1 MSKPTIQQRMLDYF
15 KARPH
20 ARVYMHELAD
30 ALQLTTTQASGAA
43 NLLAMKGCVRR
54 VNLSGG
60 KAKGVVYIYDPTPP
74 AAPPVAPEPEQLQL
88 PLGVPDALSELGAAI
103 EILQSAIS
111 RLESLMNTTS

>member
-1 MSKPTIQQRMLDYF
+1 MLDYF
-15 KARPH
+15 RARPH
-20 ARVYMHELAD
+20 TRVYMHELAD

-43 NLLAMKGCVRR
+43 NLLAMKGYGIKNQPGCVRR
-54 VNLSGG
+54 VNLSGC
-60 KAKGVVYIYDPTPP
+60 KAKGFAYIYDPTPP
-74 AAPPVAPEPEQLQL
+74 AAPPVGPEPEQLQL